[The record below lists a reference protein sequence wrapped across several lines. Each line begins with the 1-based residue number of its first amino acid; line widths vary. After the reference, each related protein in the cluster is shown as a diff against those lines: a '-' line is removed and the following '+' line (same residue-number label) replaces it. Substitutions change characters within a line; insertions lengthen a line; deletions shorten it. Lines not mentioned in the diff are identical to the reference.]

1 MEGYSEATLH
11 KTGVRRRE
19 VIVISLKM
27 IRHGY
32 FLLIIKVNSK

>member
-19 VIVISLKM
+19 IIIISLK
-27 IRHGY
+27 IRRRGY
-32 FLLIIKVNSK
+32 SLLIIKVNSK